1 MLMED
6 SKQVLDDFEITDLIP
21 HRPPF
26 LWVDTMLEF
35 DSSTL
40 TTEKKIQEDLDVFLG
55 HYPNHPIL
63 PGVLLCEALFQT
75 GALLI
80 ALLQKESGQVP
91 DGVPVITRVEGVKFK
106 RPVYPGDT
114 IRMKVILKESFGG
127 AWFLKGTLRVGSK
140 VAVQT
145 NFACTLA
152 QVT

>member
-6 SKQVLDDFEITDLIP
+6 SKHVIDDFKITDLIP

-26 LWVDTMLEF
+26 LWVDSMLEYE
-35 DSSTL
+35 SSTL
-40 TTEKKIQEDLDVFLG
+40 ITEKKIPADLDVFQG

-80 ALLQKESGQVP
+80 ALLQKESDQAP

-114 IRMKVILKESFGG
+114 IRMKVSLKENLGG
-127 AWFLKGTLRVGSK
+127 AWFLKGTLRVDDK

-152 QVT
+152 QIA